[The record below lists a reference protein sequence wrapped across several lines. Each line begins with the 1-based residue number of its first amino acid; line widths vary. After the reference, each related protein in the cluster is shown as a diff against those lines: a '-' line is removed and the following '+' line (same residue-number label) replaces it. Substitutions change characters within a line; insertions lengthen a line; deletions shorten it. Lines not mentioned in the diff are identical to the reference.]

1 MIISENLIIATT
13 VSVIGLTS
21 GIVGIGG
28 YKVVEP
34 VIEPKP
40 RSMQLETL
48 VFDGEKFTQKH
59 IVKGTKLLPAAWTAQ
74 IRRGSEP
81 ICEGNGPGI
90 YENKKETMLGINDW
104 VGDICPKLEDGD
116 VATATWEYKT
126 EKGFHEII
134 GGKIVIRLNKPED
147 TQNES

>member
-1 MIISENLIIATT
+1 MIISENLIIAAT

-21 GIVGIGG
+21 GIIGIGG

-48 VFDGEKFTQKH
+48 FFDGTKFTQRH
-59 IVKGTKLLPAAWTAQ
+59 NVTGTAMLPAKWMAQ
-74 IRRGSEP
+74 IRRGNSP
-81 ICEGNGPGI
+81 ICEGSGPGI
-90 YENKKETMLGINDW
+90 YENKKETTLGINDW
-104 VGDICPKLEDGD
+104 VGDRCPALKDGD
-116 VATATWEYKT
+116 IATAIWEYKT
-126 EKGFHEII
+126 EKGFYKII
-134 GGKIVIRLNKPED
+134 GGKIVIRLNKSKD